1 MYWLRNISPF
11 LGLLVLLHC
20 ASVITPAH
28 AHSGHPH
35 ADAARIHRMLAND
48 ARGAITAIAHVGRQ
62 RRKNIRALTLNISK
76 TLAAT
81 LVVTSAVLSGTAL
94 AQQGQGDQ
102 KGSGMMGQ
110 GGQMGPG
117 MMGQGGQMGPGMMGQ
132 GGQMGPGMMG
142 QGGQM
147 GLGMMGQGGQTG
159 PGMMGQGMQKQK

>member
-76 TLAAT
+76 ALCILETDISLVDAMVANSLCDGCCQDSNCSHCSGACSHVKGCAASC
-81 LVVTSAVLSGTAL
+81 VYAHGGVITSAFSLGAPQREFDFFVC
-94 AQQGQGDQ
+94 QQRAVGRDLPPEP
-102 KGSGMMGQ
+102 K
-110 GGQMGPG
+110 P
-117 MMGQGGQMGPGMMGQ
+117 P
-132 GGQMGPGMMG
+132 
-142 QGGQM
+142 
-147 GLGMMGQGGQTG
+147 QT
-159 PGMMGQGMQKQK
+159 